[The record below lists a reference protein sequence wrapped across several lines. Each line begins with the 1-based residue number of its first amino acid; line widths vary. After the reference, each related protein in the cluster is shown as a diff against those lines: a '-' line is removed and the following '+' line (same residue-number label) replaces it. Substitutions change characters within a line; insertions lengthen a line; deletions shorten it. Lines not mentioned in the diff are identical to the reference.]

1 MSKYKEIKGFKVQT
15 LATDTAAS
23 AVATGTW
30 ASGGALPAAK
40 YIPAGSAGTQ
50 TSNLVAGGATAPPA
64 NSNQVNTSFEYDGS
78 SWTAGGA
85 LNTTRFA
92 GGGFG
97 ASNTAA
103 VIAGGSRS
111 PGSAQ
116 GGETET
122 YNGTAF
128 TEVADLNQIRG
139 ETYGGA
145 GTSTAGIIY
154 GGRSPPSTNR
164 ANAENWNGSSWTE
177 TGDLNTAR
185 AEIAGTGESYTAAI
199 AVGGYTTTAVANVE
213 TWNGSSWTEVSD
225 INTAKY
231 NGGASGGSPS
241 AIFFGG
247 NIQPGTSQTQTEFW
261 DGSSWTEVADLSTA
275 RWGVGKSPS
284 GTSASGLCSGGN
296 TGSATT
302 ATEEFTASSDFT
314 KINLGQVYY
323 NSGSNA
329 FKVTEQPVPGGTWAS
344 SGALNTGRG
353 NAGSSGTQTAN
364 LFFGGDAPALTPE
377 TVTLTEQYNGTSW
390 TEVADLNVARS
401 QMFFSNQGT
410 QTAALSATGN
420 PVATKVES
428 WNGSSWTESTALNT
442 GRRNGASFGTQTAM
456 LGTGGYNTAY
466 QTLTEQW
473 NGSSWTEVANCP
485 DPKFISRG
493 GGGTTTAGIIAGSY
507 PNGDVDS
514 SQLWNGSAW
523 TNGPNINTGR
533 SGIAFSATSQS
544 SALAHGG
551 GVGAPQAGS
560 ALCEFYNGTSWSELN
575 DMAEASQSGCGAGS
589 SVAGIHI
596 GGYDPGSLTTTEEWT
611 VPEAN
616 STITVS

>member
-15 LATDTAAS
+15 LASDTVAS
-23 AVATGTW
+23 QQAGGSW
-30 ASGGALPAAK
+30 ASGGSLNTARFGLTGT
-40 YIPAGSAGTQ
+40 GSSSTQ
-50 TSNLVAGGATAPPA
+50 TSGLVFGGDTGSGTRMVAVTESYNGTSFTEVNDLNTARGQLGGAGTTTAALAFSGEGPPPGFNKLA
-64 NSNQVNTSFEYDGS
+64 VTENYNGS
-78 SWTAGGA
+78 SW
-85 LNTTRFA
+85 
-92 GGGFG
+92 
-97 ASNTAA
+97 
-103 VIAGGSRS
+103 
-111 PGSAQ
+111 
-116 GGETET
+116 
-122 YNGTAF
+122 
-128 TEVADLNQIRG
+128 TEVADLNTAR
-139 ETYGGA
+139 YAGA
-145 GTSTAGIIY
+145 GFGTSTAALMA
-154 GGRSPPSTNR
+154 GG
-164 ANAENWNGSSWTE
+164 
-177 TGDLNTAR
+177 TA
-185 AEIAGTGESYTAAI
+185 GPGLTAD
-199 AVGGYTTTAVANVE
+199 TE
-213 TWNGSSWTEVSD
+213 TWNGSSWTEVNNLNSA
-225 INTAKY
+225 T
-231 NGGASGGSPS
+231 GVHGSGTTTDGIAIGSSPS
-241 AIFFGG
+241 ANTGFQHWDGTNWTTSTSMNTARSNGNSVGNTTLALAFGG
-247 NIQPGTSQTQTEFW
+247 TTPASGKTEYW
-261 DGSSWTEVADLSTA
+261 DGSAWTEVADMANSLNN
-275 RWGVGKSPS
+275 RGPS
-284 GTSASGLCSGGN
+284 GN
-296 TGSATT
+296 TT
-302 ATEEFTASSDFT
+302 ACFAAGGSPTTANTEEWDNGPATFTQT
-314 KINLGQVYY
+314 NLGQVYY